1 MEFYREIR
9 SQVIVR
15 LNEIKTK
22 WVTYQMIDSNDPNI
36 KSVNMV

>member
-9 SQVIVR
+9 LQEIVR

-22 WVTYQMIDSNDPNI
+22 LVTYQMIDSNDPNI